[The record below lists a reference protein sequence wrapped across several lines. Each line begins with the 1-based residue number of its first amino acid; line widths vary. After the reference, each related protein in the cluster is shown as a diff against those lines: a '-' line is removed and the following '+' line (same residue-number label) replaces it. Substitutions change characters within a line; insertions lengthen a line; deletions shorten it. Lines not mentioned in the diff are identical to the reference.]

1 MIECSSTIGELQQ
14 RLEELE
20 YRIGWLNGLLQETQ
34 LKLQELQTCCL
45 ESQVIT
51 IDMEDYP
58 LVGTVL
64 DFIEDARN
72 IYQSSQNFDPLTASN
87 QEIQQ
92 MQAKL
97 WNNIVWFQKIL
108 TVSQA
113 ERKQVVE
120 IIEYKMQIARL

>member
-1 MIECSSTIGELQQ
+1 M
-14 RLEELE
+14 
-20 YRIGWLNGLLQETQ
+20 LQETQ